1 MEGMYFNI
9 TKADL
14 VLGSV
19 NGVCK
24 RERVGTEGQETRRM
38 ETTQA
43 TCSRIK
49 SRVSFIERQLWVY
62 MHLLGSAAGDT

>member
-24 RERVGTEGQETRRM
+24 RERVGTEG
-38 ETTQA
+38 
-43 TCSRIK
+43 
-49 SRVSFIERQLWVY
+49 
-62 MHLLGSAAGDT
+62 